1 MAVLHHYELPRSG
14 EFRFGEAPGLERRFV
29 CVVDNPG
36 ATTFGQ
42 CSFAIGV
49 DIGSFHPEYTQVPCT
64 SAEVIEGY
72 EGSRYHIEVV
82 YRYEVNEDLVENVNP
97 LQRADKW
104 RFETGGVTV
113 PALYYFDGA
122 GNGTADLRP
131 LTNSAFDY
139 FEGLTVDEAQSQA
152 VITGNRPTFPS
163 SLAVA
168 LTNTINF
175 SPYLGG
181 AANTWK
187 CAGIAATRESKL
199 VGTQVVN
206 YWSFTTTLIYRQ
218 TGWNLLLPDM
228 GFNALVGGQKRRVM
242 TFDFENSEWVA
253 SPVPMGLDGL
263 GAQTFGAP
271 AILTRR
277 VYRQVNFNTYFG
289 TPPP

>member
-1 MAVLHHYELPRSG
+1 MAVLHHYELARSG

-42 CSFAIGV
+42 CAIAIGV
-49 DIGSFHPEYTQVPCT
+49 DIGSFHPEYTRVPCT
-64 SAEVIEGY
+64 SAEVVEGY
-72 EGSRYHIEVV
+72 EGSRYHVEVV
-82 YRYEVNEDLVENVNP
+82 YRYEVNEDLVENINP
-97 LQRADKW
+97 LNRADKW

-113 PALYYFDGA
+113 PALYHFTGA
-122 GNGTADLRP
+122 GNGTSDLRP

-139 FEGLTVDEAQSQA
+139 FEGLSVDEAQSQA

-168 LTNTINF
+168 LTNTINV
-175 SPYLGG
+175 SSYLGG
-181 AANTWK
+181 AAHTWK

-277 VYRQVNFNTYFG
+277 VYRHVDFNIYFG